1 MSSPSH
7 SVSIWIEQLRAA
19 RDPQAA
25 QALWDRFF
33 ARMVEVARRRLATA
47 PRRAADEE
55 DAALAAF
62 LAFQRGLEQGRF
74 PDLRDRNDLW
84 NLLFTLTTRAAAGQ
98 VRHERRQRRG
108 GGQVR
113 GDSAWLSP
121 EGEVGGPADTG
132 PAPEEDVVFQDELGW
147 LLESLDEPLR
157 RIALARLEGCT
168 VDEIAARIGCAA
180 VTVRRRLHLI
190 RLTWEH
196 LTSGPDGK
204 GGPG

>member
-1 MSSPSH
+1 MRHRMSSSH
-7 SVSIWIEQLRAA
+7 SVTGWIDQLRAT
-19 RDPQAA
+19 RDPRAA

-33 ARMVEVARRRLATA
+33 ARMVEVARRRLALA

-74 PDLRDRNDLW
+74 PDLHDRNDLW

-98 VRHERRQRRG
+98 ARHERRRRRG

-121 EGEVGGPADTG
+121 DGPADAG
-132 PAPEEDVVFQDELGW
+132 PAPEEEVIFQDELGW
-147 LLESLDEPLR
+147 LLEALDEPLR
-157 RIALARLEGCT
+157 KIALARLEGCT
-168 VDEIAARIGCAA
+168 VDEIADRVGCAA

-190 RLTWEH
+190 RMTWEH
-196 LTSGPDGK
+196 LTAGPDEK